1 MKVEENLKFP
11 EKSSKTQE
19 IITEAIESYIQS
31 GNKNHILDLD
41 IFNTF
46 SLKEISDIILEKA
59 TKLTESKYCYIAY
72 IDPEN
77 KDSVGISFTKMTPE
91 CDMYEE
97 MGEARFPVRKEG
109 TYGGLLGY
117 SLDTGKSFYTQ
128 DVAIPE
134 AAHGIPEGHIHVKQ
148 FLSVPVFST
157 DRITGQIVVGNSK
170 KDYTDEDLEI
180 TEKIAAFYGI
190 VLENLILNKKSKES

>member
-11 EKSSKTQE
+11 DKSNKTRE
-19 IITEAIESYIQS
+19 TIIEFIESYIQS
-31 GNKNHILDLD
+31 GDKNQIPDLD
-41 IFNTF
+41 VSTAF
-46 SLKEISDIILEKA
+46 SLKEISDIILEEI
-59 TKLTESKYCYIAY
+59 TKLTESKCCYVAY
-72 IDPEN
+72 VDPEN
-77 KDSVGISFTKMTPE
+77 KDSVGISFTKMTLE

-97 MGEARFPVRKEG
+97 IGEARFPVRKDG

-128 DVAIPE
+128 DVTTHE
-134 AAHGIPEGHIHVKQ
+134 AAHGIPEGHTPVKQ

-157 DRITGQIVVGNSK
+157 GELTGQIVLGNPK
-170 KDYTDEDLEI
+170 KDYTYKDLEI

-190 VLENLILNKKSKES
+190 VLEKLL